1 MHKQS
6 GESRSDDGEGSNIN
20 FVTFLE
26 AKHSHFLCCV
36 YQHTLHS
43 PAHSLSANSEHIRA
57 RDFTTF
63 ALLSLFLIREQIFL
77 LSYRAFFIT
86 PQRTTEVLGRK
97 EKQRGEK
104 LLKIIRE
111 SCKMLQQR
119 I

>member
-1 MHKQS
+1 MHQS

-26 AKHSHFLCCV
+26 AKNTLTFYVVCISAHFTP
-36 YQHTLHS
+36 Q
-43 PAHSLSANSEHIRA
+43 HSLSANSEHIRA

-63 ALLSLFLIREQIFL
+63 ALLSLFLIREQFFL
-77 LSYRAFFIT
+77 LSYRAFFII
-86 PQRTTEVLGRK
+86 PQRTEIFGGGK